1 MDGNIIQTILP
12 YSQLKDNRRSDMKS
26 LLKVIKT
33 LATHRVTYRF
43 LAVLLGAL
51 GVAHSDQLTEGL
63 ETIVCS
69 LAGSCS

>member
-1 MDGNIIQTILP
+1 
-12 YSQLKDNRRSDMKS
+12 MKS

-51 GVAHSDQLTEGL
+51 GVAHSDELSQGL
-63 ETIVCS
+63 ETILCA